1 MRYPVESRRLLPLA
15 AAASAVLALV
25 LGGCAQPSAQ
35 SAEEGPEEVAR
46 NVRVLEVGV
55 SDLAETVEITG
66 PVQPVRGAVISAEE
80 GGRVQ
85 RVAHDRGARVEAG
98 APLVVLDRRTLAAEI
113 DAVRAEL
120 AFQEH
125 NAGAV
130 RELREAGKV
139 SEQAL
144 LEAEAMAARTRATLR
159 SLEVR
164 LERTTIPA
172 PFAGLVT
179 DRYVEPG
186 ELVTPGA
193 RVARV
198 LDPYT
203 LKLEGAITE
212 RDVAWVREGAR
223 AEVSLDGHD
232 GGVDGVVHWVGFEAD
247 PATGKFKVE
256 IRMDNPDLAL
266 RSGVV
271 GRARVH
277 RRTLHDVVAIPRD
290 ALLSTA
296 DGPAVYT
303 VREGRAHLQHVKLG
317 PDQGLMVAV
326 ESGLEPGELL
336 VVRGHRDLV
345 RNALVEITERATRRD
360 GGRDGDP
367 VAVAETSAARAAGE
381 GANR

>member
-1 MRYPVESRRLLPLA
+1 MRYPVESRRLLLLA
-15 AAASAVLALV
+15 AVGLA

-35 SAEEGPEEVAR
+35 PPEAGPEEVAR

-80 GGRVQ
+80 GGRV
-85 RVAHDRGARVEAG
+85 RSVAHDRGARVEAG

-125 NAGAV
+125 NAAAV
-130 RELREAGKV
+130 RELHEAGKV

-159 SLEVR
+159 GLEVR

-172 PFAGLVT
+172 PFAGLVA

-212 RDVAWVREGAR
+212 RDVAWVREDAP
-223 AEVSLDGHD
+223 AVVSLDGHD
-232 GGVDGVVHWVGFEAD
+232 GDVAGVVHWVGFEAD

-256 IRMDNPDLAL
+256 IRLDNPELAL

-303 VREGRAHLQHVKLG
+303 VRDGRAHLQHVTLG

-326 ESGLEPGELL
+326 ESGLEPGEML

-345 RNALVEITERATRRD
+345 RNALVKITERATRRD
-360 GGRDGDP
+360 GGREGDP
-367 VAVAETSAARAAGE
+367 AAVAETSAVRATGE
-381 GANR
+381 GASR